1 MSTRPLAD
9 EIRPQSLDEVVGQRH
24 LIGPGGVLRRLID
37 AGTSANMIFYGP
49 SGTGKTTIAN
59 IIANKTNKTLYRLN
73 ATTASLQ
80 DVKDI
85 IASVGT
91 LMAPGGILL
100 YLDEIQYFNKK
111 QQQSLLEFME
121 NGSITLIAST
131 TENPFFYVYNA
142 LLSRSTVFE
151 FKQVEPRELLPAV
164 ERALGIL
171 KERSPLPLAWE
182 EGVPMLLAT
191 QCGGDVRKAINAC
204 ELLYEAAETKNGEL
218 LLTSEDALQVAQRS
232 AMRYD
237 KGGDAMYDM
246 ASALMKSLRGSDP
259 DAALHYLARFLEA
272 GDLVT
277 PCRRLLCSA
286 SEDIGMAYPQAVAI
300 VKACVDTAMQLG
312 LPEAQLPLA
321 QAAILLAT
329 APKSNSV
336 VEGINAAWADVRRG
350 RTGDIPREL
359 KTFTRTPRASSASRA
374 TSTRTSFRTI
384 GWSSNTCPTRS
395 KTRSTIAMATTRS
408 SRPRRNTGRRSNM
421 PMDIRLRDR
430 VEMKKPH
437 PCGEKIF
444 EITRVGMDVKLRCTG
459 CGHEVM
465 LPRAKAEKGIKKIL
479 EREEKADE

>member
-1 MSTRPLAD
+1 
-9 EIRPQSLDEVVGQRH
+9 
-24 LIGPGGVLRRLID
+24 
-37 AGTSANMIFYGP
+37 
-49 SGTGKTTIAN
+49 
-59 IIANKTNKTLYRLN
+59 
-73 ATTASLQ
+73 
-80 DVKDI
+80 
-85 IASVGT
+85 
-91 LMAPGGILL
+91 
-100 YLDEIQYFNKK
+100 
-111 QQQSLLEFME
+111 
-121 NGSITLIAST
+121 
-131 TENPFFYVYNA
+131 
-142 LLSRSTVFE
+142 
-151 FKQVEPRELLPAV
+151 
-164 ERALGIL
+164 
-171 KERSPLPLAWE
+171 
-182 EGVPMLLAT
+182 MLLAT

-246 ASALMKSLRGSDP
+246 AAALMKALRGSDP

-359 KTFTRTPRASSASRA
+359 QNVHAD
-374 TSTRTSFRTI
+374 ST
-384 GWSSNTCPTRS
+384 G
-395 KTRSTIAMATTRS
+395 
-408 SRPRRNTGRRSNM
+408 
-421 PMDIRLRDR
+421 
-430 VEMKKPH
+430 
-437 PCGEKIF
+437 
-444 EITRVGMDVKLRCTG
+444 
-459 CGHEVM
+459 
-465 LPRAKAEKGIKKIL
+465 L
-479 EREEKADE
+479 EREQGYKYPHEFPNHWVKQQYLPDPIKNAVYYRYGDNKVEQAAAKYWEAIKHADGH